1 MNRNIVLSVV
11 LGLIAGCAPSPSS
24 EEAVFSPEQAERL
37 GREVNVENWDDGGEI
52 SRFAFLSIPKIF
64 PTAVI
69 PRGGGEVLALETA
82 LEEDIARHEVALADG
97 GVMAFDDYVD
107 SGALDGIVI
116 LRGGKVVYERYP
128 RMRSTDR
135 HILFSVS
142 KVLVSTVVAILEDR
156 GLVDVSKPVEVYLPA
171 LRETAWEGIPVL
183 DVLDMASGIDALEG
197 IEDSYTNPERTHYQY
212 EASLGWLPKVEGLP
226 SSVMEEDT
234 LGFIASLEKRSE
246 PGKMWEYVS
255 VNTMVLAWLAEE
267 VTGKKF
273 HEVLSERIWARM
285 GAEADAQVSVNSRG
299 HGAVHGGIVAT
310 LRDVARFGLLF
321 TRGRGRGVVSASY
334 LTKILEGG
342 RPELL
347 EAAGRASADVRHA
360 TYQWDR
366 VYEDGSFFKG
376 GFGGQGL
383 YVSPEKDVVL
393 AYFGTHGYDAPAPS
407 VLDACRR
414 VFEEVFRGDSPKT

>member
-1 MNRNIVLSVV
+1 VSRSIALSGI
-11 LGLIAGCAPSPSS
+11 LALMAGCAPSPK
-24 EEAVFSPEQAERL
+24 PEGAAFTPQESERL
-37 GREVNVENWDDGGEI
+37 EREVNVENWDDGGEI

-69 PRGGGEVLALETA
+69 PRGDGEVLALETA
-82 LEEDIARHEVALADG
+82 LDENIARYEVALADG
-97 GVMAFDDYVD
+97 GVMTFDDYVA

-116 LRGGKVVYERYP
+116 LRGGKVVYEKYP
-128 RMRSTDR
+128 RMRSTDS

-156 GLVDVSKPVEVYLPA
+156 GLVDVSKPVDVYVPA
-171 LRETAWEGIPVL
+171 LRGTAWEGISVL
-183 DVLDMASGIDALEG
+183 DVLDMASGMDALEG
-197 IEDSYTNPERTHYQY
+197 IEDSYTNPQRTHYQY

-246 PGKMWEYVS
+246 SGKVWEYVS
-255 VNTMVLAWLAEE
+255 VNTFVLAWLAEE
-267 VTGKKF
+267 VTGKEF
-273 HEVLSERIWARM
+273 HEVLSEMIWARM
-285 GAEADAQVSVNSRG
+285 GAEADALVSVNSRG

-321 TRGRGRGVVSASY
+321 TKGRGRGVVSGSY

-347 EAAGRASADVRHA
+347 EAAARASEDVRHA

-366 VYEDGSFFKG
+366 VYKDGSFFKG

-393 AYFGTHGYDAPAPS
+393 AYFGTHGYEAPAPA

-414 VFEEVFRGDSPKT
+414 TFEDLF

>member
-1 MNRNIVLSVV
+1 M
-11 LGLIAGCAPSPSS
+11 GGCAPSPKP
-24 EEAVFSPEQAERL
+24 EEAVFSPEEVERL
-37 GREVNVENWDDGGEI
+37 GRDVNLENWDDGGEL

-69 PRGGGEVLALETA
+69 RRGDGEVLALETA
-82 LEEDIARHEVALADG
+82 IEKNIARYQVALADG
-97 GVMAFDDYVD
+97 GVMAFDEYVA

-116 LRGGKVVYERYP
+116 VRGGKVVYESYP
-128 RMRSTDR
+128 RMRSNDQ
-135 HILFSVS
+135 HILFSIS

-156 GLVDVSKPVEVYLPA
+156 GLVDVSKPVDVYVPA
-171 LRETAWEGIPVL
+171 LRATAWEAIPVL
-183 DVLDMASGIDALEG
+183 DVLDMASGIDALEA
-197 IEDSYTNPERTHYQY
+197 IEDSYTNPERKHYQY

-226 SSVMEEDT
+226 SSVVGEDT
-234 LGFIASLEKRSE
+234 FGFIASLEKRSG
-246 PGKMWEYVS
+246 PGMVWEYVS

-267 VTGKKF
+267 VMGKKF
-273 HEVLSERIWARM
+273 PEVVSETIWSRM
-285 GAEADAQVSVNSRG
+285 GAEADALLSVNSRG

-321 TRGRGRGVVSASY
+321 TGGRGRGVVSESY
-334 LTKILEGG
+334 LEKILEGG

-347 EAAGRASADVRHA
+347 EAAGRAVADVRHA

-366 VYEDGSFFKG
+366 VYDDGSFFKG

-393 AYFGTHGYDAPAPS
+393 AYFGTHGYDAPAPP
-407 VLDACRR
+407 VLDVCKRMFADL
-414 VFEEVFRGDSPKT
+414 F